1 MFLQYL
7 AFESPSLDLDVTLF
21 IQTGIFVLLLLFLR
35 AFVLRP
41 YFEAY
46 DARESLTTGAREEAN
61 ALVAKADALVAEY
74 ESTRQ
79 SVYAELESKRK
90 TAVDEAT
97 AKATEKLEL
106 VRQNVMTESQAR
118 LSDLDA
124 QLATSRRQMDGEI
137 ASISDQIVKKIL
149 V

>member
-46 DARESLTTGAREEAN
+46 EARESLTTGAREEAN
-61 ALVAKADALVAEY
+61 ALVAEY

-79 SVYAELESKRK
+79 SVYADLESKRK
-90 TAVDEAT
+90 TAVEKAT

-124 QLATSRRQMDGEI
+124 QLATLRRQMDGEI
-137 ASISDQIVKKIL
+137 ASISDQIVEKIL

>member
-46 DARESLTTGAREEAN
+46 EARESLTTGAREEAN

-79 SVYAELESKRK
+79 SVYADLESKRK
-90 TAVDEAT
+90 TAVEKAT
-97 AKATEKLEL
+97 AKLEL

-124 QLATSRRQMDGEI
+124 QLATLRRQMDGEI

>member
-41 YFEAY
+41 YLEAY

-61 ALVAKADALVAEY
+61 ALVAKADEVQARY

-79 SVYAELESKRK
+79 TAYAELESQRK
-90 TAVDEAT
+90 AAVDDAS
-97 AKATEKLEL
+97 AKAASKLES
-106 VRQNVMTESQAR
+106 VRHDVVLETQSRMSNLE
-118 LSDLDA
+118 SDLA
-124 QLATSRRQMDGEI
+124 ASRRQMEVEI
-137 ASISDQIVKKIL
+137 ASISDQIVKKVL

>member
-46 DARESLTTGAREEAN
+46 EARESLTTGAREEAN
-61 ALVAKADALVAEY
+61 ALVAEY

-79 SVYAELESKRK
+79 SVYADLESKRK
-90 TAVDEAT
+90 TAVEKAT

-124 QLATSRRQMDGEI
+124 QLATLGRQMDGEI
-137 ASISDQIVKKIL
+137 ASISDQIVEKIL

>member
-46 DARESLTTGAREEAN
+46 EARESLTTGAREEAN

-79 SVYAELESKRK
+79 SVYADLESKRK
-90 TAVDEAT
+90 TAVE
-97 AKATEKLEL
+97 KATEKLEL

-124 QLATSRRQMDGEI
+124 QLATLRRQMDGEI
-137 ASISDQIVKKIL
+137 ASISDQIVEKIL

>member
-1 MFLQYL
+1 M
-7 AFESPSLDLDVTLF
+7 
-21 IQTGIFVLLLLFLR
+21 
-35 AFVLRP
+35 
-41 YFEAY
+41 
-46 DARESLTTGAREEAN
+46 
-61 ALVAKADALVAEY
+61 AKADALVAEY

-79 SVYAELESKRK
+79 SVYADLESKRK
-90 TAVDEAT
+90 TAVEKAT

-124 QLATSRRQMDGEI
+124 QLATLRRQMDGEI